1 MNDTIFVQGG
11 QGEIASGQVDSSA
24 SGLRVIGQWILLAV
38 AFLLPVWA
46 LPFTS
51 SPFALNKAYLAF
63 VLVIIAAILW
73 LVSTV
78 KEGRLH
84 FVSHPISLAV
94 AGLVVANG
102 IGLVF
107 SKIRAVSFFHTGA
120 EVGTFGAILLYAL
133 IIMLASLFF
142 PDERRIGRW
151 FNLLFLSSVIL
162 FVIQFF
168 WSGLGVRL
176 LPFSFFADKNVNL
189 IGSWNVFGIF
199 FGFTGIAALALFTLN
214 RNGGISRKLAL
225 VTLVLSLVAMA
236 FVNFSLVWWV
246 FAVFTG
252 VFLVYRFVAER
263 DTRLLISLP
272 LFILLIALL
281 FLFIRG
287 AMGDVL
293 TSLNISNVEVRPSWG
308 STLQVAKSTLKQDL
322 LVGTGPQTFLYN
334 WLQHHPVTV
343 NQTPFWSAR
352 FEQGVGTIPSL
363 AFSTGLLGILSWL
376 IFLAFFLWFGLKAAV
391 SAATEARSYLLASFL
406 GSAYLWTITIVY
418 AVPFVIMFLAFFSTG
433 IFVALLLMNRQGKQV
448 TIPLLQNAAVGFVSA
463 LAVLFFII
471 LGFAS
476 LYFLSRAYIGAEFFA
491 RGLDAFN
498 TSGDVARAESLLD
511 RARRLDNQD
520 TYSRALTE
528 IKLVQLRQIA
538 QGADFSSDA
547 FRVQF
552 QNLLGLAIQNANAAK
567 DANPLDPQN
576 WLLLGRVYES
586 VLPLGIGGADEFAQ
600 RSYEQSAQ
608 LAPSDPGAP
617 LALARV
623 LLARGDRA
631 GARTELEKATTL
643 KSDYAP
649 AQFLLSQ
656 VAAQE
661 GNIQEA
667 VRRTESTA
675 LLAPNDIGVLFQLG
689 LLYYQSNNITAS
701 QQVFERLVAQSPDYS
716 NARYFLGLAYDR
728 QGRTA
733 DAIGQFERI
742 EELNPNNTEVKQI
755 LDNLRRGRTAL
766 AGISPPAPSPEQR
779 PALPVPGQ

>member
-1 MNDTIFVQGG
+1 MDNTIFVPERQEETIPEQNGR
-11 QGEIASGQVDSSA
+11 SVSR
-24 SGLRVIGQWILLAV
+24 LRVIGRWLLLAA
-38 AFLLPVWA
+38 AFLLPIWV
-46 LPFTS
+46 LPYTA
-51 SPFALNKAYLAF
+51 SPVALNKSYLAF
-63 VLVIIAAILW
+63 VLVIVAAVLW
-73 LVSTV
+73 LFSIV

-84 FVSHPISLAV
+84 FSWHPIFIAL

-102 IGLVF
+102 IALIF
-107 SKIRAVSFFHTGA
+107 SEARAVSFFGTGA
-120 EVGTFGAILLYAL
+120 EAGTFSAIVLYAL
-133 IIMLASLFF
+133 VLALASLFF
-142 PDERRIGRW
+142 QDERKAARW
-151 FNLLFLSSVIL
+151 FGLLFLSAVVL

-176 LPFSFFADKNVNL
+176 LPFSLFNNKSVNL
-189 IGSWNVFGIF
+189 IGSWNAFGVF
-199 FGFTGIAALALFTLN
+199 FGFTGIAALALFTLH
-214 RNGGISRKLAL
+214 RNGGMLRKFAL

-236 FVNFSLVWWV
+236 FVNFPLIWWV
-246 FAVFTG
+246 FAIFTG

-272 LFILLIALL
+272 LFVLLVALS

-308 STLQVAKSTLKQDL
+308 STLQVGKDTLKQDL

-334 WLQHHPVTV
+334 WLRHYPVTV
-343 NQTPFWSAR
+343 NQTLFWSAR

-363 AFSTGLLGILSWL
+363 AFSTGVLGILSWL
-376 IFLAFFLWFGLKAAV
+376 AFLVFFFWFGLKAV
-391 SAATEARSYLLASFL
+391 MMATGERRSFLLASFL
-406 GSAYLWTITIVY
+406 GSAYLWTMTIVY
-418 AVPFVIMFLAFFSTG
+418 AVPFIILFLAFFSTG
-433 IFVALLLMNRQGKQV
+433 VFVALSLLGRQGR
-448 TIPLLQNAAVGFVSA
+448 TITVPFLQNAVVGFVSA

-471 LGFAS
+471 LGFTS
-476 LYFLSRAYIGAEFFA
+476 LYFLSRAYVGAEFFS
-491 RGLDAFN
+491 RGLNAFN
-498 TSGDVARAESLLD
+498 NSGDAARAGTLLE
-511 RARRLDNQD
+511 RARSLDNQD

-528 IKLVQLRQIA
+528 INLVQLSRIV
-538 QGADFSSDA
+538 QGGDFSSDA
-547 FRVQF
+547 FRAQF
-552 QNLLGLAIQNANAAK
+552 QNLLGVAIQNANAAK

-576 WLLLGRVYES
+576 WSLLGRVYES
-586 VLPLGIGGADEFAQ
+586 VLPLGIGGAGDFAQ
-600 RSYEQSAQ
+600 RSYEQSV
-608 LAPSDPGAP
+608 LLSPNDPRGP

-623 LLARGDRA
+623 LLAKGDRA
-631 GARTELEKATTL
+631 GARAELEKATTL
-643 KSDYAP
+643 KNDYAP

-689 LLYYQSNNITAS
+689 LLYYQSNNIAS
-701 QQVFERLVAQSPDYS
+701 AQLVLERLVAQNPNYS

-728 QGRTA
+728 QGKTT

-742 EELNPNNTEVKQI
+742 EELNPDNAEVKQI
-755 LDNLRRGRTAL
+755 LNNLHRGKTAL

-779 PALPVPGQ
+779 PALPVSGQ